1 MGDRSTEVDSLGSRL
16 RSERQRSGMSLRE
29 VAAQDAEEWPI
40 LRDSLRAALPE
51 ALFTTLVE
59 GLALD

>member
-1 MGDRSTEVDSLGSRL
+1 VLSRCLREVL
-16 RSERQRSGMSLRE
+16 MSLRE
-29 VAAQDAEEWPI
+29 VAVQDAEEWPI